1 MGDQVGYD
9 CEVLND
15 KFQKNI
21 YDVCVMMVYVY
32 YLYSVSMYRLITNQL
47 HGIIASSPAQ
57 IQNSHEIFENV
68 FR

>member
-1 MGDQVGYD
+1 MLCYTFLEMGDQVGYD

-32 YLYSVSMYRLITNQL
+32 YLYSVSMYRRVTMEDSQL
-47 HGIIASSPAQ
+47 WL
-57 IQNSHEIFENV
+57 
-68 FR
+68 